1 MSTDLTG
8 LGSVASFAKSV
19 VDRIWPPSASAED
32 KIKAQ
37 VELER
42 MTADRDNTVV
52 QAKAAVMTAELN
64 QDDNYTKR
72 GRPSI
77 IYAGLIFIF
86 LVHVL
91 FPITAWTI
99 LALKG
104 SEIEMPDISLPAE
117 FWVAWGG
124 AVSIYIIGR
133 SKEKAGGA
141 MDGLLGKAYNLV
153 GGKTTHG

>member
-8 LGSVASFAKSV
+8 IGSVASFAKSV

-42 MTADRDNTVV
+42 MTVDRDNTVIR
-52 QAKAAVMTAELN
+52 AKAAVMTAELN

-72 GRPSI
+72 GRPTI

-99 LALKG
+99 LTLKG

-124 AVSIYIIGR
+124 AVSIYILGR
-133 SKEKAGGA
+133 SNEKAGGN
-141 MDGLLGKAYNLV
+141 MGGILGKAYNLV
-153 GGKTTHG
+153 GGKTNHG